1 MKQCT
6 TYNNKLGSP
15 GSKDKGEMQQDRN
28 GISEKLQEQLALEFK
43 SMGFLDRSNPIRKF
57 MVKLVQFKTFDRFI
71 LFLILLNCSIL
82 AMQTPIKVR
91 PP

>member
-1 MKQCT
+1 M
-6 TYNNKLGSP
+6 SI
-15 GSKDKGEMQQDRN
+15 KDENAKEQGAAKAEKN
-28 GISEKLQEQLALEFK
+28 VENAEKLQEQLALEFK